1 MTHTQMI
8 QTQITTSNDRMYM
21 AFELSNKTWKILFSN
36 GIKRRKKSIDAGDA
50 CALHEAINR
59 SKKKLKISEPSKIYS
74 CYEAG
79 RDGFWIHRLL
89 KQMGVNNIIVDSS
102 SIEVSRKFRRAKT
115 DRIDVVKL
123 LDMLLRYLNGEQKI
137 WGVLHV
143 PTVEQEDIRRMERE
157 TKRLKKE
164 RTAHNNRIK
173 SLLALHGIK
182 MNIGVLF
189 LKKLEVVTQYNGEQL
204 PHHLKNEIIREY
216 HRYVLIKEQFKEIKA
231 EKKEVL
237 ASVSEETKKV
247 HALQNLKGIGP
258 VGSWTLVYEFFG
270 WREFKNVKQVGAASG
285 LAPTP
290 YNSGDSEREQGISK
304 AGNPRVRSLMTE
316 LSWGW
321 LRFQP
326 QSRLSQWFKERFEIG
341 GKRMRRIG
349 IIALARKL
357 LIALWKYLEK
367 GLVPEG
373 ARLKKIAA

>member
-1 MTHTQMI
+1 MI
-8 QTQITTSNDRMYM
+8 QNQTITSTDRMYM
-21 AFELSNKTWKILFSN
+21 AFELSNKTWKLLFGN
-36 GIKRRKKSIDAGDA
+36 GVKRRRKSITAGDM

-59 SKKKLKISEPSKIYS
+59 SKKKLGLSESATVYS

-89 KQMGVNNIIVDSS
+89 KHMGINNIIVDSS
-102 SIEVSRKFRRAKT
+102 SIEVNRKYRRVKT
-115 DRIDVVKL
+115 DKIDVIKL
-123 LDMLLRYLNGEQKI
+123 LTMLIRYLSGEEKI

-143 PTVEQEDIRRMERE
+143 PTVMQEDIRRVERE
-157 TKRLKKE
+157 INRFKKE
-164 RTAHNNRIK
+164 KTAHTNRIK

-182 MNIGVLF
+182 MSIGRFF
-189 LKKLEVVTQYNGEQL
+189 LQKLDKVEQWDGEQL
-204 PHHLKNEIIREY
+204 PVHIKNEIIREY
-216 HRYVLIKEQFKEIKA
+216 HRYILIKEQLKEIEV
-231 EKKEVL
+231 EKKAIL
-237 ASVSEETKKV
+237 ANESDESKKV
-247 HALQNLKGIGP
+247 RALQNLKGIGP

-270 WREFKNVKQVGAASG
+270 WRQFKNVKQVGAASG

-304 AGNPRVRSLMTE
+304 AGNRRVRSLMTE

-326 QSRLSQWFKERFEIG
+326 QSQLSQWFKERFGSG
-341 GKRMRRIG
+341 GKRMRRVG
-349 IIALARKL
+349 IVALARKL

-373 ARLKKIAA
+373 SRLKTIAL

>member
-1 MTHTQMI
+1 
-8 QTQITTSNDRMYM
+8 
-21 AFELSNKTWKILFSN
+21 
-36 GIKRRKKSIDAGDA
+36 
-50 CALHEAINR
+50 
-59 SKKKLKISEPSKIYS
+59 
-74 CYEAG
+74 
-79 RDGFWIHRLL
+79 
-89 KQMGVNNIIVDSS
+89 MGVNNIIVDSS

-143 PTVEQEDIRRMERE
+143 PTVEQENIRRMERE

-189 LKKLEVVTQYNGEQL
+189 LKKLDAVTQYNGEDL
-204 PHHLKNEIIREY
+204 PPHIKNEIIREY

-326 QSRLSQWFKERFEIG
+326 QSRLSQWFKERFERG